1 MTAPSLAAALTYA
14 CTDLDDFAAAL
25 ADLAEAI
32 ERRDTGDTLTHLD
45 RLAAAD
51 PDGADALADY
61 LTFAGLFDPEE
72 GGTCDDDT
80 PERR

>member
-1 MTAPSLAAALTYA
+1 MTAASLAALTYVG
-14 CTDLDDFAAAL
+14 TDLDDFAAAL

-45 RLAAAD
+45 RLAAAN
-51 PDGADALADY
+51 PDGADALTDY
-61 LTFAGLFDPEE
+61 LTFAGLFDPE
-72 GGTCDDDT
+72 GRDDPDDDT